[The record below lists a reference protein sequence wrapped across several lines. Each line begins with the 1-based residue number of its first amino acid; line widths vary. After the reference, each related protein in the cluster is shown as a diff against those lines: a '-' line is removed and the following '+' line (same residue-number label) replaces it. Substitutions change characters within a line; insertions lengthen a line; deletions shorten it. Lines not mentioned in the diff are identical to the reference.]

1 MASMIATSDSLQSD
15 SAAASH
21 TGMVRL
27 CNEDNVLSR
36 PAIGLWAVADG
47 MGGHRAGDVASQIV
61 VDALARID
69 VAESP
74 ARLLQACEAALALAN
89 QGVRSVAQS
98 QGLGIIGATVA
109 TLLVYGGHFACVW
122 SGDSRIY
129 LARQHHLI
137 QLTRDHTE
145 AQDLLNQGVITPEEA
160 SSWPRREVITRAIG
174 VSEQPELE
182 QIYGHVEA
190 GDVFVLC
197 SDGLTA
203 HVEAN
208 EILAIVDSKDASAA
222 CRELIDLTLSR
233 GAHDNV
239 TVIVIRYAVA
249 PVDHSAEPP
258 KPPSQDIWE

>member
-1 MASMIATSDSLQSD
+1 MIAAFDSLQSD
-15 SAAASH
+15 SAAATH

-27 CNEDNVLSR
+27 CNEDNLLSR

-47 MGGHRAGDVASQIV
+47 MGGHQAGDVASRIV
-61 VDALARID
+61 VEALARIE
-69 VAESP
+69 AAQSP
-74 ARLLQACEAALALAN
+74 ARLLQACESALSAANNGVRALAK
-89 QGVRSVAQS
+89 S

-109 TLLVYGGHFACVW
+109 TLLVYGRHFACVW

-129 LARQHHLI
+129 LARDHHMI

-145 AQDLLNQGVITPEEA
+145 AQDLLDQGVLTPDEA
-160 SSWPRREVITRAIG
+160 RAWPRREVITRAIG
-174 VSEQPELE
+174 VAEEAELE
-182 QIYGHVEA
+182 QIYGQVQP

-208 EILAIVDSKDASAA
+208 EILAVVDGKDASAA
-222 CRELIDLTLSR
+222 CQELIDLTLSR

-239 TVIVIRYAVA
+239 TVVVIRYPLAA
-249 PVDHSAEPP
+249 ADPLAER
-258 KPPSQDIWE
+258 PSQDIWE

>member
-1 MASMIATSDSLQSD
+1 MASMIATSDTLLSD

-27 CNEDNVLSR
+27 CNEDNLLSR

-47 MGGHRAGDVASQIV
+47 MGGHQAGDLASQIV
-61 VDALARID
+61 VDALAQI
-69 VAESP
+69 VAAESP
-74 ARLLQACEAALALAN
+74 ARLLQACEATLESAN
-89 QGVRSVAQS
+89 RAVRSVADS

-109 TLLVYGGHFACVW
+109 TLLVYGRHFACVW

-129 LARQHHLI
+129 LARHRQML

-145 AQDLLNQGVITPEEA
+145 VQDLLDRGVLTPAEA
-160 SSWPRREVITRAIG
+160 SVWPRREVITRAIG
-174 VSEQPELE
+174 VSEQLELE
-182 QIYGHVEA
+182 QIYGHVEP

-203 HVEAN
+203 HVKAD
-208 EILAIVDSKDASAA
+208 EILAIVDNKEAA
-222 CRELIDLTLSR
+222 VACQELIDLTLSR

-239 TVIVIRYAVA
+239 TVIVIRYRAV
-249 PVDHSAEPP
+249 PIEHSAEH
-258 KPPSQDIWE
+258 PSQEIWE